1 MAFVL
6 SDLDKLDSAIKT
18 GRRRVKYADKEVE
31 YRSMDEMMQARTFIV
46 GELERTG
53 QLASTA
59 RTNQTSYAAFSR
71 D

>member
-6 SDLDKLDSAIKT
+6 ADLDKLDNAIKT

-31 YRSMDEMMQARTFIV
+31 YRSMDEMMAARTFIV
-46 GELERTG
+46 SELERTG
-53 QLASTA
+53 QLASSA
-59 RTNQTSYAAFSR
+59 RQSHTSYASFSR